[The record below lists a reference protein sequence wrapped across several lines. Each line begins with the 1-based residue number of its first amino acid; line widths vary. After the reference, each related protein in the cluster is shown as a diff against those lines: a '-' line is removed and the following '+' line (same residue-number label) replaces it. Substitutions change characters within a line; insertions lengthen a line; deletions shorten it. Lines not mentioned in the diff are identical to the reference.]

1 MSRTLVLWLGLVS
14 LLGVTGFVSLYRSQM
29 TAAPRTGPV
38 LVVSTDAPILTPRL
52 ALAQPQQFITVRN
65 ETGHALDL
73 RTTPHA
79 PAVVHLHVPVRSI
92 AHVVLTVPGL
102 YHLYDAAT
110 ATVTGYVVGSDVV
123 QARPHAP
130 HPDLP
135 NQGWIVVPT
144 AQGVPLDAHVD
155 VPAGTDL
162 LSPRA
167 MVMQVDGAL
176 IIHNYDRDAHNIVT
190 DAADPMGVAFELFG
204 VDDEPATQGA
214 ERRITLSAPGL
225 YHLFCSMHT
234 RMVGHAGPWHVVMPG
249 DAQASGYQDHNPMD
263 AWVLVVPVGAP

>member
-1 MSRTLVLWLGLVS
+1 MPRTLVLGLVS
-14 LLGVTGFVSLYRSQM
+14 LLGVTGLVSFYRSQA
-29 TAAPRTGPV
+29 TATPWAGPV
-38 LVVSTDAPILTPRL
+38 LVVSADAPILTPRL
-52 ALAQPQQFITVRN
+52 VLAQPRQPIIVRN
-65 ETGHALDL
+65 ETGHALDI

-79 PAVVHLHVPVRSI
+79 PAVVHLHVPARST
-92 AHVVLTVPGL
+92 ARLVLTAPGL

-110 ATVTGYVVGSDVV
+110 AVVTGYVVGNDVV
-123 QARPHAP
+123 RMRPHTP

-144 AQGVPLDAHVD
+144 AQGVPLDAHID
-155 VPAGTDL
+155 VPAGADL

-167 MVMQVDGAL
+167 TVMQVGGAL
-176 IIHNYDRDAHNIVT
+176 IIHNHDRDAHNIVT
-190 DAADPMGVAFELFG
+190 DSADPMGAAFELFG
-204 VDDEPATQGA
+204 TDDEPTTQGA

-225 YHLFCSMHT
+225 YHVYCSMHT
-234 RMVGHAGPWHVVMPG
+234 RMMGRVGPWHVVVPS